1 MAISISRSLVT
12 VACGATLAAGV
23 ATVGHQP
30 ATAGAATCMHQRG
43 AVVVSLSKYPHIA
56 AHIRAAIRGGRPV
69 LLHIDRR
76 HADQHRDTST
86 AVLPTKAGYD
96 RDEYPPAMSR
106 EGGRRADVR
115 YVDSHEN
122 RAAGAS
128 MGYHLRGYCDG
139 QAFKL
144 KAD

>member
-1 MAISISRSLVT
+1 
-12 VACGATLAAGV
+12 
-23 ATVGHQP
+23 
-30 ATAGAATCMHQRG
+30 MHHHG
-43 AVVVSLSKYPHIA
+43 AVVVSLTKYPHIA
-56 AHIRAAIRGGRPV
+56 AHIRAAIRRGQPA

-76 HADQHRDTST
+76 HADQHRDKST

-106 EGGRRADVR
+106 EGGKGADVR
-115 YVDSHEN
+115 YVNLHEN

-128 MGYHLRGYCDG
+128 MGYKLGGYCEG

-144 KAD
+144 KAA

>member
-1 MAISISRSLVT
+1 
-12 VACGATLAAGV
+12 
-23 ATVGHQP
+23 
-30 ATAGAATCMHQRG
+30 MHHRG
-43 AVVVSLSKYPHIA
+43 AVVVSLTKYPHIA
-56 AHIRAAIRGGRPV
+56 AHIRAAIRRGQPA

-76 HADQHRDTST
+76 HADQHRDKST

-106 EGGRRADVR
+106 EGGKGADVR
-115 YVDSHEN
+115 YVNLHEN

-128 MGYHLRGYCDG
+128 MGYKLGGYCEG

-144 KAD
+144 KAA